1 MVAMDPGQR
10 QTGSSKIPE
19 NRERLLHAQLIKL
32 EAISP
37 RSFGVPDGIGLVFFF
52 LFFLGSVMLG
62 RRLLQSGQT
71 TLCVKFMCDN
81 SKSQRAAYAKKFPH
95 PH

>member
-52 LFFLGSVMLG
+52 FFFFFCFFFGFRYAG
-62 RRLLQSGQT
+62 W
-71 TLCVKFMCDN
+71 
-81 SKSQRAAYAKKFPH
+81 AAVAVGPNYFVCEIYV
-95 PH
+95 